1 MDQLVW
7 EIAKIFKQEL
17 VRKSWFFK
25 FYPKDSNSWNKQIE
39 EKSFSIDDN
48 KKFFLKYINIL
59 LAEVLLKQALA
70 NRIEKCILFIFL
82 LKLNL
87 GSRYFYLILNISRK
101 KLLDLSL
108 DFLKTFWR
116 FWEKLSLNWMV
127 VWSYIISILAFKWG
141 CFLMLILLMKISE
154 VKSDFNLIIL
164 HQFLLYTS
172 KLCLLISMYPIKSKT
187 FFEDM
192 EGSLEKCLLWLIS
205 LIFLYLLNYSYFY

>member
-70 NRIEKCILFIFL
+70 NRIEKCILFILL

-116 FWEKLSLNWMV
+116 FWEKSSLNWMV
-127 VWSYIISILAFKWG
+127 VWSRYHIYSSIQVRLFFNAYFVDENKWS
-141 CFLMLILLMKISE
+141 KI
-154 VKSDFNLIIL
+154 
-164 HQFLLYTS
+164 
-172 KLCLLISMYPIKSKT
+172 
-187 FFEDM
+187 
-192 EGSLEKCLLWLIS
+192 WL
-205 LIFLYLLNYSYFY
+205 